1 MESEELNQLIDKGET
16 KEIEFKS
23 WIKAKSKKD
32 LMGVIT
38 KEAVALA
45 NTFGGYILVGVED
58 NGQITGCNDY
68 DIQNIIESIYDRTVH
83 KLFTDIEE
91 VELGGKIVL
100 AIKVQKSNQLISTSA
115 GEVFKRLGKNSKP
128 LYPDEYHLNEV
139 TKTTKDFS
147 TLVLADTSESNI
159 N

>member
-1 MESEELNQLIDKGET
+1 MESEELNQIIDKGET
-16 KEIEFKS
+16 REIEFKS

-91 VELGGKIVL
+91 VELVGKTILV
-100 AIKVQKSNQLISTSA
+100 IKV
-115 GEVFKRLGKNSKP
+115 
-128 LYPDEYHLNEV
+128 
-139 TKTTKDFS
+139 
-147 TLVLADTSESNI
+147 
-159 N
+159 